1 VKNIQ
6 KEEIPLVNI
15 ERHPLLLLGSILL
28 CAAIIYAGYAL
39 LRDVNPW
46 GFIVMIPGVIL
57 FFQVLW
63 LIVNPFAL
71 VFDDKIEIKQSFF
84 HSKLRYFVD
93 IKRVSESKAGR
104 LYITYNDDEMEAL
117 NLFGIKPSHMQLLK
131 SEMQKFVAEGLLKR
145 A

>member
-1 VKNIQ
+1 
-6 KEEIPLVNI
+6 
-15 ERHPLLLLGSILL
+15 
-28 CAAIIYAGYAL
+28 
-39 LRDVNPW
+39 
-46 GFIVMIPGVIL
+46 MIPGVIL